1 MSSRNATIRILDA
14 ALALLQGRK
23 GADVSMAEIAKAARL
38 SRQAIYLHFADRD
51 DLMLALVRYAHE
63 KLGAAEQLLKLE
75 QAANGVAAMKLWIS
89 LQALINPGIW
99 SVARSL
105 EVIRRTDEAAERGW
119 QDRSKHRL
127 ALCRRIVTRMRRD
140 GALKRRVTPEV
151 ATELLWS
158 ITSLRAW
165 EDLVLER
172 GWTASQYEERITSLL
187 CDALVKDRKCA
198 GDPKARIRATD

>member
-1 MSSRNATIRILDA
+1 LDA
-14 ALALLQGRK
+14 ALALITRRK
-23 GADVSMAEIAKAARL
+23 GADVSMAEIAKAARI
-38 SRQAIYLHFADRD
+38 SRQAVYLHFADRA

-75 QAANGVAAMKLWIS
+75 QAANGVAAMKLWVS
-89 LQALINPGIW
+89 LQARTNPNIW

-105 EVIRRTDEAAERGW
+105 EVVRRTDEAAERGW
-119 QDRSKHRL
+119 QDRLKHRL
-127 ALCRRIVTRMRRD
+127 ELCRRIVTRMYND
-140 GALKRRVTPEV
+140 GVLEERVTPEV

-172 GWTASQYEERITSLL
+172 GWTASQYEERITTLL
-187 CDALVKDRKCA
+187 YDALVKETK
-198 GDPKARIRATD
+198 

>member
-1 MSSRNATIRILDA
+1 MSSANSNVRILDA
-14 ALALLQGRK
+14 ALVLITRRK

-38 SRQAIYLHFADRD
+38 SRQAVYLHFADRA

-75 QAANGVAAMKLWIS
+75 QAANGVAAMKLWVS
-89 LQALINPGIW
+89 LQAHTNPRIW

-105 EVIRRTDEAAERGW
+105 EVVRRTDEAAEQGW
-119 QDRSKHRL
+119 QDRLKHRL
-127 ALCRRIVTRMRRD
+127 ELCRRIVTRMYND
-140 GALKRRVTPEV
+140 GALKRRVTPQV

-172 GWTASQYEERITSLL
+172 GWTASQYEGRITTLL
-187 CDALVKDRKCA
+187 CDALVKNRK
-198 GDPKARIRATD
+198 

>member
-1 MSSRNATIRILDA
+1 MSSANSKSRILDA
-14 ALALLQGRK
+14 ALALIQRRK
-23 GADVSMAEIAKAARL
+23 GADVSMAEIAKAAGV
-38 SRQAIYLHFADRD
+38 SRQAVYLHFADRA

-75 QAANGVAAMKLWIS
+75 QAANGVAAMKLWVS
-89 LQALINPGIW
+89 LQARTNPNIW

-105 EVIRRTDEAAERGW
+105 EVVRRTDEAAERGW
-119 QDRSKHRL
+119 QDRLKHRL
-127 ALCRRIVTRMRRD
+127 ELCRRIVTRMYND
-140 GALKRRVTPEV
+140 GVLEERVTPEV

-172 GWTASQYEERITSLL
+172 GWTASQYEERITTLL
-187 CDALVKDRKCA
+187 YDALVKETK
-198 GDPKARIRATD
+198 

>member
-1 MSSRNATIRILDA
+1 MSSANSKVRILDA
-14 ALALLQGRK
+14 ALALITRRK
-23 GADVSMAEIAKAARL
+23 GADVSMAEIAKAARI
-38 SRQAIYLHFADRD
+38 SRQAVYLHFADRA

-75 QAANGVAAMKLWIS
+75 QAANGVAAMKLWVS
-89 LQALINPGIW
+89 LQARTNPNIW

-105 EVIRRTDEAAERGW
+105 EVVRRTDEAAERGW
-119 QDRSKHRL
+119 QDRLKHRL
-127 ALCRRIVTRMRRD
+127 ELCRRIVTRMYND
-140 GALKRRVTPEV
+140 GVLEERVTPEV

-172 GWTASQYEERITSLL
+172 GWTASQYEERITTLL
-187 CDALVKDRKCA
+187 YDALVKETK
-198 GDPKARIRATD
+198 

>member
-1 MSSRNATIRILDA
+1 MSSTNSSIRILDA
-14 ALALLQGRK
+14 ALALVKRRK

-38 SRQAIYLHFADRD
+38 SRQAVYLHFADRA

-75 QAANGVAAMKLWIS
+75 QAANGVAAMKLWVS
-89 LQALINPGIW
+89 LQARTNPRIW

-105 EVIRRTDEAAERGW
+105 EVVRRTDKAAERGW
-119 QDRSKHRL
+119 QDRLKHRL
-127 ALCRRIVTRMRRD
+127 EVCRRIVTRMYND
-140 GALKRRVTPEV
+140 GALKRSVTPQV
-151 ATELLWS
+151 GTELLWS

-172 GWTASQYEERITSLL
+172 GWTVSQYEERITTLL
-187 CDALVKDRKCA
+187 CNALVNDRK
-198 GDPKARIRATD
+198 

>member
-1 MSSRNATIRILDA
+1 MSSANSKSRILDA
-14 ALALLQGRK
+14 ALALIQRRK
-23 GADVSMAEIAKAARL
+23 GADVSMAEIAKAAGV
-38 SRQAIYLHFADRD
+38 SRQAVYLHFADRA

-89 LQALINPGIW
+89 LQASINPSVW

-105 EVIRRTDEAAERGW
+105 EVVRRTDEAAERGW
-119 QDRSKHRL
+119 QDRLKHRL
-127 ALCRRIVTRMRRD
+127 ELCRQIVTRMYND
-140 GALKRRVTPEV
+140 GTLKRRVTPEV
-151 ATELLWS
+151 ATEMLWS

-172 GWTASQYEERITSLL
+172 GWTASQYEKRITTLL
-187 CDALVKDRKCA
+187 CDALVKDTK
-198 GDPKARIRATD
+198 

>member
-1 MSSRNATIRILDA
+1 MSSTNSNIRILDA
-14 ALALLQGRK
+14 ALALIKRRK

-38 SRQAIYLHFADRD
+38 SRQAVYLHFADRA

-63 KLGAAEQLLKLE
+63 KLGAAEQLIELE
-75 QAANGVAAMKLWIS
+75 QAANGLAAMKIWIS
-89 LQALINPGIW
+89 LQARINPSIW

-105 EVIRRTDEAAERGW
+105 EVVRRTDEAAERSW
-119 QDRSKHRL
+119 QDRLKHRL
-127 ALCRRIVTRMRRD
+127 ELCRRIVTRMCSD
-140 GALKRRVTPEV
+140 GALKRSVTPEV

-172 GWTASQYEERITSLL
+172 GWTAFQYEERITTLL
-187 CDALVKDRKCA
+187 CDALVKDRK
-198 GDPKARIRATD
+198 